1 MFFVDLIN
9 SLSSKDHGQLQ
20 NNCQEDDSEHT
31 QTEHN
36 TKTAPS
42 LTQHY
47 QHIPFMLGHSD
58 IKVSKAEDTMK
69 R

>member
-47 QHIPFMLGHSD
+47 QRIPFMLGHSD